1 MKSVIFLGYDPGGN
15 NCHGLAE
22 LHVENGKA
30 TRLVTTTLDTV
41 EKVVSHLENLPSLT
55 ALGVD
60 TLTCWSTGPSGWRP
74 ADRWLRQRYPQVRN
88 SVVSPNGLYGSMG
101 LNGMA
106 VLVVARRRFPGLL
119 ITETHPKV
127 LYWEIAQKRYDFE
140 TDRQIMDE
148 TLAEQLGIAVAPQ
161 TEHEWDAAV
170 SALAALRSAE
180 GRWSNDLHKIETE
193 SNERLIEP
201 CGPTHYSWPKES
213 SWPE

>member
-1 MKSVIFLGYDPGGN
+1 MQSAIFIGYDPGGN

-30 TRLVTTTLDTV
+30 TRLVTMTLHTV
-41 EKVVSHLENLPSLT
+41 EDVVSHIEKLPSLT

-74 ADRWLRQRYPQVRN
+74 ADRWLRRRYPQVQQ

-106 VLVVARRRFPGLL
+106 VLVMARRRFPDLL

-127 LYWEIAQKRYDFE
+127 LYWQIAGRRYNFE
-140 TDRQIMDE
+140 TERQVMDDALVE
-148 TLAEQLGIAVAPQ
+148 HLGIAVAPK
-161 TEHEWDAAV
+161 TEHEWDAVV
-170 SALAALRSAE
+170 SALAALRGAE
-180 GRWSNDLHKIETE
+180 GQWSNDLHKIETAR
-193 SNERLIEP
+193 NERLIEP
-201 CGPTHYSWPKES
+201 CGPTHYSWPA
-213 SWPE
+213 